1 MVTVESPTVVDQ
13 GEFDVE
19 GLFTNI
25 EGKRWSI
32 PSKVVVDAEPERR
45 EAGFWAYRVPCCGVR
60 YYFYY
65 YGPPGRDK

>member
-1 MVTVESPTVVDQ
+1 MVTVESPPVVDQ
-13 GEFDVE
+13 GELDVE
-19 GLFTNI
+19 ALFTDI

-32 PSKVVVDAEPERR
+32 PSKVVEGAEPERR
-45 EAGFWAYRVPCCGVR
+45 EAAFWFYRVPCCGVR